1 MDIIVR
7 TTINFAHQIKHMK
20 YKPTF
25 ILVFAI
31 FIANTAF
38 CQKQYTIGFYNVE
51 NLFDTIHDKGKTDAE
66 FLPQGKNNWNGEKY
80 FNKLQ
85 HLSKVISEL
94 GSDDGP
100 DVLGLCEIENRRV
113 LNDLVKT
120 PLLQKKGY
128 EIVHYESPDVRGID
142 VALLYKKSMFN
153 FVDAKKYKVKL
164 PDKKRSATRDIL
176 LVQLVNH
183 KNDTLVFFVN
193 HFPSR
198 LGGTEK
204 STPNR
209 CKAASILKSK
219 FDSIITANYQS
230 NIVVMGDFNDEPED
244 SSIKSVLKCN
254 FNMGQSSYNEIYN
267 PMLDLKSR
275 GEGTIVYKKKYELID
290 QFMMSSHLLFQNNK
304 LHYVPSSVT
313 IFKPEYIQEQNP
325 KYKGEPFRTQAGQKY
340 LNGYSDHFPIY
351 MKIAY

>member
-1 MDIIVR
+1 
-7 TTINFAHQIKHMK
+7 MK
-20 YKPTF
+20 FKI
-25 ILVFAI
+25 ILVLTLAV
-31 FIANTAF
+31 ATVNTAF
-38 CQKQYTIGFYNVE
+38 SQKQYTVGFYNVE
-51 NLFDTIHDKGKTDAE
+51 NLFDTLNDKKKNDEE
-66 FLPQGKNNWNGEKY
+66 FLPAGKNKWNSEKY

-128 EIVHYESPDVRGID
+128 EIIHYESPDARGID
-142 VALLYKKSMFN
+142 VALFYKKSQFTYIN
-153 FVDAKKYKVKL
+153 SKKYKVKL

-176 LVQLVNH
+176 MVQLVNT
-183 KNDTLVFFVN
+183 KNDTFIFFVN

-198 LGGTEK
+198 LGGTAK
-204 STPNR
+204 SAPNR
-209 CKAASILKSK
+209 CAAATILKSV

-230 NIVVMGDFNDEPED
+230 NIVMMGDFNDEPDD
-244 SSIKSVLKCN
+244 SSIKYILKCN
-254 FNMGQSSYNEIYN
+254 YNMGEASYNEIYN
-267 PMLDLKSR
+267 PMLDLKNR
-275 GEGTIVYKKKYELID
+275 GEGTIVYKKEFELID
-290 QFMMSSHLLFQNNK
+290 QFMFSNHLLYQNNK
-304 LHYVPSSVT
+304 VHYVPNSVT

-325 KYKGEPFRTQAGQKY
+325 KYKGNPFRTFVGPKY

-351 MKIAY
+351 MKITY

>member
-1 MDIIVR
+1 MKFKIFLIL
-7 TTINFAHQIKHMK
+7 TFAVV
-20 YKPTF
+20 T
-25 ILVFAI
+25 V
-31 FIANTAF
+31 NTAF
-38 CQKQYTIGFYNVE
+38 SQKQYTIGFYNVE
-51 NLFDTIHDKGKTDAE
+51 NLFDTIHDKKKTDQE
-66 FLPQGKNNWNGEKY
+66 FLPTGKNQWNSEKY

-113 LNDLVKT
+113 LKDLIKT

-142 VALLYKKSMFN
+142 VALIYKKSIFT

-176 LVQLVNH
+176 LVQLANN
-183 KNDTLVFFVN
+183 KNDTFVFLVN

-198 LGGTEK
+198 LGGIEK
-204 STPNR
+204 SNPNR
-209 CKAASILKSK
+209 RAAATILKSV
-219 FDSIITANYQS
+219 FDSIITANYLS
-230 NIVVMGDFNDEPED
+230 KIVMMGDFNDEPED
-244 SSIKSVLKCN
+244 SSIKFVLKCN

-267 PMLDLKSR
+267 PMLDLKNK
-275 GEGTIVYKKKYELID
+275 GEGTIVYKKQYELID
-290 QFMMSSHLLFQNNK
+290 QFMMSNHLLFQNNK
-304 LHYVPSSVT
+304 VHYVPNSVT

-325 KYKGEPFRTQAGQKY
+325 KYKGEPFRTMAGQKY